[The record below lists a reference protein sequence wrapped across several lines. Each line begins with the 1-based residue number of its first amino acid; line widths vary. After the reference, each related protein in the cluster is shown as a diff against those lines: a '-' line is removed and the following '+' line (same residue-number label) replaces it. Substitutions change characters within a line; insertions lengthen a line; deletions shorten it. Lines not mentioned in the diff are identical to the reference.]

1 MIAPGPRVPGPSEP
15 ASNGKEVPWLL
26 YPPDAPPPLVEWVGD
41 AQPPGVD
48 IPVAVSRYLRRPPD
62 HAGVREIDGTLVARV
77 TAASLHDA
85 DDLPALEHLD
95 LILRPNAVL
104 LRRDPRRGVC
114 RSAQTADLTAEW
126 ARTPLDQR
134 DTSVL
139 FMQVLDAVSDGYRL
153 VIGEVRRRVE
163 SLEEELLVARP
174 RLNRV
179 LGDLLELSRDL
190 ASVRD
195 GLLPLRSDVRELLH
209 LREPIERG
217 IVSEAGLKWLK
228 ELLHDLSAEVPAVL
242 DSADRRIESALM
254 QVQGERSEATNRV
267 VFLLTIVTVAFFV
280 PTLLTGLYGMNV
292 PLPAKNDDEVFWVVV
307 GVAVVLLGLAGVAIS
322 RLKLWGNFR
331 AVAPDRP
338 RSFAG
343 RFLRPAGHEQP
354 EPAPEPPEP
363 PLSAA

>member
-1 MIAPGPRVPGPSEP
+1 
-15 ASNGKEVPWLL
+15 
-26 YPPDAPPPLVEWVGD
+26 
-41 AQPPGVD
+41 
-48 IPVAVSRYLRRPPD
+48 
-62 HAGVREIDGTLVARV
+62 
-77 TAASLHDA
+77 
-85 DDLPALEHLD
+85 
-95 LILRPNAVL
+95 
-104 LRRDPRRGVC
+104 
-114 RSAQTADLTAEW
+114 LTAEW

-139 FMQVLDAVSDGYRL
+139 FMQVLDAVSDGYRT

-163 SLEEELLVARP
+163 ALEEELLVERP

-195 GLLPLRSDVRELLH
+195 GLLPLRADVRELLH

-217 IVSEAGLKWLK
+217 MVGGAGLRWLK

-307 GVAVVLLGLAGVAIS
+307 GVAAVLLGLAGVAIS

-343 RFLRPAGHEQP
+343 RFLRPRGPGPAGAGAR
-354 EPAPEPPEP
+354 PARAAPLGGVSPPSSSGGPRRPWSMNRSGRPIRSTRPASSPSTSCTALPNP
-363 PLSAA
+363 PTTAWSSTVTTSSCS